1 MRLPRPTSRAEG
13 ILLLCV
19 LLDLLGFGMIIAE
32 FQLFAEAMVPAGW
45 PVGVI
50 VGAILASTFIVQVW
64 ASPRW
69 GAWSDRV
76 NRRYAFVT
84 VNAISGSSMILYAL
98 SQNLPMLLASRLL
111 SGIGAANVAIA
122 QAYVTGMHTGP
133 ARTAALGRLSAA
145 INAGLILGPGLGGFI
160 SHQFGHGTVGLVAGG
175 FSLAGTLV
183 AAFALPDSPPKPS
196 EDSAPRRIGNIAI
209 LREFPDL
216 RPLVLVATVA
226 WLSLATLE
234 GTFLRLIHHLFN
246 YDSREFGLI
255 FSYESLL
262 GFLIAGFLLPVLI
275 KRLGERNLLRAAY
288 LSQGLGL
295 VLNPFAGVFGLP
307 PLLMLFAASTVYAF
321 GSSCANPT
329 INGLA
334 SQLLPEARHGEL
346 FGLLQSTRSFGF
358 VVGPIVGGAIF
369 DIQPAAPYIF
379 AGLVCLIAAILVRVP
394 ALPGEKL
401 TES

>member
-1 MRLPRPTSRAEG
+1 MNLPKPASRAEG
-13 ILLLCV
+13 VLLLCI

-32 FQLFAEAMVPAGW
+32 FQLFAERLVPAGW
-45 PVGVI
+45 PVGVV
-50 VGAILASTFIVQVW
+50 VGAILASTFITQVW

-69 GAWSDRV
+69 GSWSDRV
-76 NRRYAFVT
+76 DRRAAFLT
-84 VNAISGSSMILYAL
+84 VNTISGSSMLLYAV

-111 SGIGAANVAIA
+111 SGIGAANVAIG
-122 QAYVTGMHTGP
+122 QAYISGLHTGP
-133 ARTAALGRLSAA
+133 ARTAALGRMSAA

-160 SHQFGHGTVGLVAGG
+160 SHQFGHGAVGFVAGG
-175 FSLAGTLV
+175 FSLSGTLA
-183 AAFALPDSPPKPS
+183 AAFLLPSRPAD
-196 EDSAPRRIGNIAI
+196 PREVPVAKATGNIAI

-234 GTFLRLIHHLFN
+234 GTFLRLIHRLFN

-262 GFLIAGFLLPVLI
+262 GFLIAAFLLPGLVR
-275 KRLGERNLLRAAY
+275 KLGERNLLRAAY
-288 LSQGLGL
+288 LAQGIGL
-295 VLNPFAGVFGLP
+295 MLNPFAAVFGLP
-307 PLLMLFAASTVYAF
+307 PLFMLFTASTVYSF

-334 SQLLPEARHGEL
+334 SQLLPEARQGEL

-369 DIQPAAPYIF
+369 DLQPAAPYIF
-379 AGLVCLIAAILVRVP
+379 AGLVCVVAAGLVRVP
-394 ALPGEKL
+394 ARSAKNA
-401 TES
+401 ES

>member
-1 MRLPRPTSRAEG
+1 
-13 ILLLCV
+13 LLICV
-19 LLDLLGFGMIIAE
+19 LLDLMGFGMIIAE
-32 FQLFAEAMVPAGW
+32 FQLFAEKLVPKGW
-45 PVGVI
+45 PVGVV
-50 VGAILASTFIVQVW
+50 VGTILASTFIVQVW

-69 GAWSDRV
+69 GSWSDRV

-122 QAYVTGMHTGP
+122 QAYVTGLHSGA

-145 INAGLILGPGLGGFI
+145 INAGLILGPGLGGYI
-160 SHQFGHGTVGLVAGG
+160 SHQFGHGTVGYVAGG
-175 FSLAGTLV
+175 FSLLGTLL
-183 AAFALPDSPPKPS
+183 AALILPDSPPKPA

-234 GTFLRLIHHLFN
+234 GTFLRLIHRLFN

-262 GFLIAGFLLPVLI
+262 GFVIAGFLLPIFV
-275 KRLGERNLLRAAY
+275 KRLGERNLLRMAY
-288 LSQGLGL
+288 LTQGLGL

-307 PLLMLFAASTVYAF
+307 PIVVLFAASTVYSL

-334 SQLLPEARHGEL
+334 SQMLPEARHGEL
-346 FGLLQSTRSFGF
+346 FGLMQSTRSFGF
-358 VVGPIVGGAIF
+358 VVGPIVGGAVF
-369 DIQPAAPYIF
+369 DLSPTAPYLF
-379 AGLVCLIAAILVRVP
+379 AGFVCVVAAILVRVP
-394 ALPGEKL
+394 AVPKKISEEL
-401 TES
+401 

>member
-1 MRLPRPTSRAEG
+1 MIPSEERRAEWV
-13 ILLLCV
+13 LLFCV

-32 FQLFAEAMVPAGW
+32 FQLFAERLVPKGW
-45 PVGVI
+45 PVGMI

-84 VNAISGSSMILYAL
+84 VNAISGSSMVLYAL

-122 QAYVTGMHTGP
+122 QAYVTSLYSGP
-133 ARTAALGRLSAA
+133 SRTAALGRLSAS
-145 INAGLILGPGLGGFI
+145 INAGLILGPALGGFI
-160 SHQFGHGTVGLVAGG
+160 SHQFGHGMVGFVAGG
-175 FSLAGTLV
+175 FSLLGTLL
-183 AAFALPDSPPKPS
+183 AFATLPDRKPEATADATPKKT
-196 EDSAPRRIGNIAI
+196 GNIAI

-216 RPLVLVATVA
+216 RPLILVATVA
-226 WLSLATLE
+226 WISLATLE
-234 GTFLRLIHHLFN
+234 GTFLRLIHRLFQ

-262 GFLIAGFLLPVLI
+262 GFLIAGFLLPILI
-275 KRLGERNLLRAAY
+275 KRLGERNLLRMAY
-288 LSQGLGL
+288 LTQGLGL

-307 PLLMLFAASTVYAF
+307 PLIILFAASTVYSLGA
-321 GSSCANPT
+321 SCANPT

-334 SQLLPEARHGEL
+334 SQMLPEARHGEL

-358 VVGPIVGGAIF
+358 IVGPIVGGAVF
-369 DIQPAAPYIF
+369 DLNPAAPYLF
-379 AGLVCLIAAILVRVP
+379 AGVVCVVAAALVRVP
-394 ALPGEKL
+394 APPEKKSA
-401 TES
+401 EI